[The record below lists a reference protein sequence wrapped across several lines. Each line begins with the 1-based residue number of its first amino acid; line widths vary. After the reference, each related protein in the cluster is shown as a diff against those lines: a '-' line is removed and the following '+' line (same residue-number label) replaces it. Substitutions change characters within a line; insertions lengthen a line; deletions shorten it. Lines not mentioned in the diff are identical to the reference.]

1 MISDYPLVGA
11 QYFAPVCRNVDVFV
25 DVFVGVNAAA
35 WVCVRGLGF
44 DEVGVDE
51 VELFGGEEA
60 LGLLVTGGLKFGV
73 EGLAEDDHLHQIAY
87 SIAGVAHREV
97 EQG

>member
-1 MISDYPLVGA
+1 MISDYPFVGA
-11 QYFAPVCRNVDVFV
+11 EYFPPVCRGVGFVVD
-25 DVFVGVNAAA
+25 
-35 WVCVRGLGF
+35 GLGF
-44 DEVGVDE
+44 AEVGVDE

-73 EGLAEDDHLHQIAY
+73 EGLAEDDHLHQIAH
-87 SIAGVAHREV
+87 SIIRVAHREV

>member
-1 MISDYPLVGA
+1 MRPY
-11 QYFAPVCRNVDVFV
+11 
-25 DVFVGVNAAA
+25 AAA
-35 WVCVRGLGF
+35 WVYSWVCVDGLGF
-44 DEVGVDE
+44 AEVGVDE
-51 VELFGGEEA
+51 VELFGSEEA

-97 EQG
+97 EQGKFGLGFHRE

>member
-1 MISDYPLVGA
+1 M
-11 QYFAPVCRNVDVFV
+11 
-25 DVFVGVNAAA
+25 GVNAGM
-35 WVCVRGLGF
+35 WILLFWGLGF
-44 DEVGVDE
+44 AEVGVDE

-60 LGLLVTGGLKFGV
+60 LSLLVTGGLKFGV
-73 EGLAEDDHLHQIAY
+73 EGLAEDDHLHQIAH

>member
-1 MISDYPLVGA
+1 MPQRWGRIRGCIRGC
-11 QYFAPVCRNVDVFV
+11 VCRGVGFVVD
-25 DVFVGVNAAA
+25 
-35 WVCVRGLGF
+35 GLGF
-44 DEVGVDE
+44 AEVGVDE

-73 EGLAEDDHLHQIAY
+73 EGLAEDDHLHQIAHG
-87 SIAGVAHREV
+87 IAGVAHREV

>member
-1 MISDYPLVGA
+1 MISDYPLVGN
-11 QYFAPVCRNVDVFV
+11 VCRGVDFV
-25 DVFVGVNAAA
+25 VL
-35 WVCVRGLGF
+35 GLGF
-44 DEVGVDE
+44 AEVGVDE

-73 EGLAEDDHLHQIAY
+73 EGLAEDDHLHQIAH
-87 SIAGVAHREV
+87 SIAGIAHREV

>member
-1 MISDYPLVGA
+1 MISDYPLVGN
-11 QYFAPVCRNVDVFV
+11 VCRGVDFV
-25 DVFVGVNAAA
+25 VL
-35 WVCVRGLGF
+35 GLGF
-44 DEVGVDE
+44 AEVGVDE

>member
-1 MISDYPLVGA
+1 MP
-11 QYFAPVCRNVDVFV
+11 QR
-25 DVFVGVNAAA
+25 
-35 WVCVRGLGF
+35 WGLGF
-44 DEVGVDE
+44 AEVGVDE

>member
-1 MISDYPLVGA
+1 MGFV
-11 QYFAPVCRNVDVFV
+11 VD
-25 DVFVGVNAAA
+25 
-35 WVCVRGLGF
+35 GLGF
-44 DEVGVDE
+44 AEVGVDK

-97 EQG
+97 EQGKFGLGFHRFLVISD